1 MAVPLCARSVAAVI
15 GGLLVLAAWSS
26 AVETLIVP
34 RPGGGRL
41 TRRVAWIVNGAFRQ
55 AASVTAGY
63 QRRDHVL
70 ARQAAAIMLTVL
82 GAWLG
87 TAFAG
92 YWLLMWPLVHGG
104 IGTAFTAAGSS
115 LFTLGFAEPAGAP
128 PAVVV
133 AVPAIVMPFPSRHAR
148 ATSRK
153 LRLSSTSSPA

>member
-1 MAVPLCARSVAAVI
+1 MTVPLCARSVAAVI
-15 GGLLVLAAWSS
+15 GGLLVPAAWSS

-41 TRRVAWIVNGAFRQ
+41 ARRVAWIVNGAFRQ

-92 YWLLMWPLVHGG
+92 YWLLMWPLVRGG
-104 IGTAFTAAGSS
+104 IGTAFGTLSDLAGPRYALGLSAAACLAAAIIGRW
-115 LFTLGFAEPAGAP
+115 PARSALDVTP
-128 PAVVV
+128 
-133 AVPAIVMPFPSRHAR
+133 
-148 ATSRK
+148 
-153 LRLSSTSSPA
+153 